1 MIFLGL
7 VIETW
12 SDLYGIRIRLYG
24 IILLWDCIL
33 MDRSPEDFIDVTYR
47 LRGCTMNTPRFPLS
61 ISDLLVYVKFCY

>member
-33 MDRSPEDFIDVTYR
+33 LDRRPEDFIDVTYR
-47 LRGCTMNTPRFPLS
+47 LRGCTMNTP
-61 ISDLLVYVKFCY
+61 